1 MILMGKSERGQ
12 WGIAKTKIVYYYTN
26 SPYERS
32 SLCLDCNL
40 SILWGKISKFLIY
53 CD

>member
-12 WGIAKTKIVYYYTN
+12 CGIAKTKIVYYTDF
-26 SPYERS
+26 PYKHS
-32 SLCLDCNL
+32 SFSLDCNP
-40 SILWGKISKFLIY
+40 SIIWGKTSEFLIY

>member
-1 MILMGKSERGQ
+1 MILMGKSERVQ
-12 WGIAKTKIVYYYTN
+12 WGIAKTKIVYYTD
-26 SPYERS
+26 SPYEHS
-32 SLCLDCNL
+32 SLSLDCNP